1 MKRSWMIAALLPAL
15 FAACAT
21 QKGFEQPGFAFGCPI
36 GEAKVSSMDDLV
48 KLKTTMEGKRTTI
61 QATEMRCSKTG
72 DLMKIDANLNNDSS
86 TVKRIAYKFRWIDR
100 EGMRAAEELIL
111 SGRVLPAKQLHEMGV
126 IDVLAQDG
134 EGENAVRDWIAK
146 NSKRR
151 NGMQA
156 VFKARKLVQP
166 VTREEL
172 DAITD
177 TWVDAAMRLEDRD
190 LKMMSRIVRAQM
202 RRMESGN
209 VTDVTAEALAL
220 SA

>member
-1 MKRSWMIAALLPAL
+1 
-15 FAACAT
+15 
-21 QKGFEQPGFAFGCPI
+21 
-36 GEAKVSSMDDLV
+36 
-48 KLKTTMEGKRTTI
+48 
-61 QATEMRCSKTG
+61 
-72 DLMKIDANLNNDSS
+72 
-86 TVKRIAYKFRWIDR
+86 
-100 EGMRAAEELIL
+100 
-111 SGRVLPAKQLHEMGV
+111 
-126 IDVLAQDG
+126 VLAQDG